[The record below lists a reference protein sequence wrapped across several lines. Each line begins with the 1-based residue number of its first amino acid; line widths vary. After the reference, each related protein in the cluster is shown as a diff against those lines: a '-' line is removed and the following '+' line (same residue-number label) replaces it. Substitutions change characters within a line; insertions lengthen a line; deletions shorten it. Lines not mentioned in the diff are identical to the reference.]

1 MHSTINIHTPWKFCT
16 AYKGEIGM
24 MIDSIR
30 TQRQLRYRD
39 KDREFFPDPG
49 RRDSNSESYSRVS
62 GLWKVDS
69 SAWKSKGMKTL
80 IWLFCLLILF
90 FHLSYFNFCSETSVI
105 QYKSGTRE
113 GDSSL
118 MWYIVLSLW
127 KQAVQWREM
136 TNELEGA
143 EGWCHL
149 THQIQGTIL
158 GIG

>member
-80 IWLFCLLILF
+80 IWLFCLLILYF
-90 FHLSYFNFCSETSVI
+90 FFIYLILIFVQKLLLSN
-105 QYKSGTRE
+105 
-113 GDSSL
+113 
-118 MWYIVLSLW
+118 
-127 KQAVQWREM
+127 
-136 TNELEGA
+136 TNQELEKVTA
-143 EGWCHL
+143 H
-149 THQIQGTIL
+149 
-158 GIG
+158 